1 MDKQDTR
8 SYSPEA
14 RAIIEAISTSARK
27 SSVISAIKKDEL
39 IVLYSDKKWA
49 IQEIAN
55 YFGVPK
61 YRIFEAL
68 NHYGIEHNRAPGA
81 GTGRHLK
88 KSEITLLRK
97 LRRDGIEPKKIAE
110 MIDTSIKTV
119 RRHSDDIVR
128 KKVRAPSKAAKPQA
142 KPQAAPVQQIVMIEP
157 PSLWTRIKAWFVG

>member
-27 SSVISAIKKDEL
+27 SSAISAIKKDEL

-55 YFGVPK
+55 YFNVPK

-88 KSEITLLRK
+88 PKEITMIRRM
-97 LRRDGIEPKKIAE
+97 RRDGLDVKHIAE
-110 MIDTSIKTV
+110 VIDTSVKTV

-128 KKVRAPSKAAKPQA
+128 KAKRAQSKAAKPQA
-142 KPQAAPVQQIVMIEP
+142 KPQVAPVQAEVIVTY
-157 PSLWTRIKAWFVG
+157 PSLWSRIKAWFKG